1 MKNNP
6 VKTALLIS
14 LAVSAIQLPLAS
26 HALSTDSEQPMKI
39 AADRVDIDDD
49 KGTSTFK
56 GNVLITRGSIRIEG
70 DSIVVYRDN
79 EKNLDKMHSTGRPAH
94 FEQTPD
100 NKKKPVIA
108 EANELFYD
116 AVKELLIMRG
126 NAKIIQSGNTFTGNS
141 IIYDSKRDKITAK
154 RDPKA
159 STSSGKD
166 GGRIQI
172 TIQPKQKGKPA
183 TKK

>member
-1 MKNNP
+1 MRNNT
-6 VKTALLIS
+6 VKTTLLMS
-14 LAVSAIQLPLAS
+14 CLLAS
-26 HALSTDSEQPMKI
+26 IGLSMPLYALSTDSDKPMKI
-39 AADRVDIDDD
+39 AADRVDIDDE

-70 DSIVVYRDN
+70 DSIIVYRDN
-79 EKNLDKMHSTGRPAH
+79 EKNLDKMHSTGKPAH

-126 NAKIIQSGNTFTGNS
+126 NAKIIQSGNIFTGNS
-141 IIYDSKRDKITAK
+141 ITYDSKRDKITAK

-159 STSSGKD
+159 TNANGKD
-166 GGRIQI
+166 SGRIQI

-183 TKK
+183 AKK